1 MRNKNLDGA
10 LLKALLDSAVDGIIV
25 IDSAGH
31 IVLFNRGAEEMFGRT
46 WEDVEGKNV
55 HVLMPEPFHS
65 AHDHYMDRY
74 LATGERRII
83 GIGREVQAV
92 NADGEEFPIDL
103 SVGEAPIDGE
113 SFFVGI
119 LRDLRQRANL
129 EAQLRT
135 ERQHVRQLER
145 TIEHVH
151 RTSTLGEMA
160 AGIAHEINQPLSAI
174 STYADAGLRFL
185 DKDRVHREKLGHA
198 LEQIG
203 SQARRAGE
211 VIKRMREL
219 AKPNSA
225 VREVCRIEDI
235 IADLLELAKLEAK
248 ETNAPISLDL
258 AKDTAPVDVDTVQI
272 QQVLLNL
279 VRNGLEAMVK
289 RSQSDAGLRITTE
302 QRDATVAVCVADH
315 GIGIAPDK
323 VDEIFHPFET
333 TKPAGLG
340 MGLSICSTII
350 RNHGGNLWY
359 EPNENGGSKFW
370 FTLPIA
376 DPSVQRTEESE

>member
-1 MRNKNLDGA
+1 MQTSRLDGP

-25 IDSAGH
+25 IDSAGK
-31 IVLFNRGAEEMFGRT
+31 IVLFNYGAEKMFGRT

-65 AHDHYMDRY
+65 AHDGYMERY

-83 GIGREVQAV
+83 GIGREVRAV
-92 NADGEEFPIDL
+92 NAAGEEFPIDL

-119 LRDLRQRANL
+119 LRDLRVRANL

-135 ERQHVRQLER
+135 EKQHVRQLER

-174 STYADAGLRFL
+174 STYADASLRFL
-185 DKDRVHREKLGHA
+185 EREHVNRDKLGGA
-198 LEQIG
+198 LEKIG

-211 VIKRMREL
+211 VIKRMRAL
-219 AKPNSA
+219 ANPHGST
-225 VREVCRIEDI
+225 REVIPVNEI
-235 IADLLELAKLEAK
+235 INDLLELAKLEAK
-248 ETNAPISLDL
+248 ETDAPIRLDL
-258 AKDTAPVDVDTVQI
+258 ADDLPPVRVDTVQV

-279 VRNGLEAMVK
+279 IRNGLEAMVK
-289 RSQSDAGLRITTE
+289 RSQSDAGLRIET
-302 QRDATVAVCVADH
+302 RLDGDWVAVCVADH
-315 GIGIAPDK
+315 GMGVAPDK
-323 VDEIFHPFET
+323 AEDIFHPFET
-333 TKPAGLG
+333 SKPGGLG

-350 RNHGGNLWY
+350 RNHGGRLWY
-359 EPNENGGSKFW
+359 EPNENGGSQFW
-370 FTLPIA
+370 FTLPVA
-376 DPSVQRTEESE
+376 DAPRLSKESQ